1 MGWTEG
7 DIEAGGGARIHYYRR
22 GSGPPLILAHGATD
36 DGRCWGRVAERLEDG
51 YDLIAYDA
59 RGHGKSAD
67 SSPGQPSPGEDLL
80 ALAAA
85 LGLDRPAAM
94 GHSMGAGA
102 VADAASRAPDALRAA
117 ILEDPGWRGAPMPAP
132 PAASDASSA
141 SKERARTLTGWVEGL
156 QKLSLEEV
164 IAAGRKSMPTW
175 HEDELP
181 AWAESKLRFRPP
193 PPRERDRDDDGP
205 RPPRPDWREQAAAI
219 TVPLLLLRGD
229 PTKALVD
236 DEGAAE
242 AQRLCPTC
250 EVVQF
255 DTGHNI
261 RREDFDGFV
270 ATVRAFLDR
279 VHAGVEA

>member
-51 YDLIAYDA
+51 YDIIAYDA
-59 RGHGKSAD
+59 RGHGRSVD
-67 SSPGQPSPGEDLL
+67 SSPGQPSAGEDLL
-80 ALAAA
+80 ALVAA

-117 ILEDPGWRGAPMPAP
+117 ILEDPGWRGGPMPA
-132 PAASDASSA
+132 AAPSSDA

-193 PPRERDRDDDGP
+193 PPRPQGDEGP
-205 RPPRPDWREQAAAI
+205 RPPRTDWRQQAAAI
-219 TVPLLLLRGD
+219 KVPLLLLRGD

>member
-7 DIEAGGGARIHYYRR
+7 DIELADGTTNIHYYRR
-22 GSGPPLILAHGATD
+22 GSGPPVILAHGATD

-59 RGHGKSAD
+59 RGHGKSSD
-67 SSPGQPSPGEDLL
+67 SSATQPSPGTDLL
-80 ALAAA
+80 AVAAA

-94 GHSMGAGA
+94 GHTMGAGA
-102 VADAASRAPDALRAA
+102 VADAAAQAPDALRAA
-117 ILEDPGWRGAPMPAP
+117 ILEDPGWRGAPMPQR
-132 PAASDASSA
+132 PATTTAKET
-141 SKERARTLTGWVEGL
+141 SKERARSLTGWVEGL
-156 QKLSLEEV
+156 QKLSLDEV
-164 IAAGRKSMPTW
+164 IAIGRKQMPTW

-181 AWAESKLRFRPP
+181 AWAASKLAFRPAA
-193 PPRERDRDDDGP
+193 GGGGGGGG
-205 RPPRPDWREQAAAI
+205 RPDWRAQATAI
-219 TVPLLLLRGD
+219 KVPLLLLRGD

-255 DTGHNI
+255 ATGHNI

-270 ATVRAFLDR
+270 TTVRAFLDR
-279 VHAGVEA
+279 VHAGA

>member
-1 MGWTEG
+1 MGWIEG
-7 DIEAGGGARIHYYRR
+7 DIEAGGGARLHYYRR
-22 GSGPPLILAHGATD
+22 GEGPPVVLAHGATD

-51 YDLIAYDA
+51 YELIAYDA

-67 SSPGQPSPGEDLL
+67 TSPTQPSPGEDLL
-80 ALAAA
+80 AVVAA

-102 VADAASRAPDALRAA
+102 VADAASREPDALRAA
-117 ILEDPGWRGAPMPAP
+117 ILEDPGWRGAPMPQRP
-132 PAASDASSA
+132 ERTGGEAASS

-156 QKLSLEEV
+156 QRLSLDEV

-181 AWAESKLRFRPP
+181 AWAESKLLFRPAP
-193 PPRERDRDDDGP
+193 APGAGGGP
-205 RPPRPDWREQAAAI
+205 RADRPDWRQQAAAI
-219 TVPLLLLRGD
+219 KVPLLLLRGD

-242 AQRLCPTC
+242 AQRLCSTC

-261 RREDFDGFV
+261 RREDFEGFV
-270 ATVRAFLDR
+270 ATVRGFLDR
-279 VHAGVEA
+279 VHAAS